1 MSTPP
6 SGLQRLLPY
15 ITPHRRVLVTALA
28 LLLATSLL
36 SLANPWMAGLLTA
49 SIMGEQFIDV
59 RLLLGLWLALML
71 MRSIISFATQYLIG
85 GTGERITAQL
95 RTRLYQHLQALPV
108 GYYQQ
113 RRSGDTL
120 TLLSTDAAVISN
132 FVTDTLVQLL
142 PALLT
147 FGGAFVM
154 MAWLDL
160 SIAVL
165 AVVFLP
171 AYFLAMKVVGRR
183 LRPLSRAWVDA
194 NSHLVSVVEE
204 NLGMIPA
211 IKAFTREAHEQGRF
225 EQANQRLFSLSR
237 QQWRIEAAL
246 SPLISLLGGIG
257 VLVLLWLGTRHIN
270 SGQLAASDL
279 VSLLLYAMM
288 LMNPLGTLA
297 NVYGRVQR
305 TRGSAERIAAFLAE
319 LPEPTDEGELEL
331 ENVRGD
337 IEFRDVSFGYPGR
350 QQILEGFNL
359 AIPAGETLA
368 ITGPNGAGKSTL
380 AHLMLRF
387 ADPARGRVLIDGVDI
402 RHASIASVRAQV
414 GLVAQQVLLLNG
426 TVAENIAYGEP
437 SVSRDSIEAAA
448 RAAHADQFIRELP
461 DGYDTVVGDQ
471 GIRLSGGQRQRLSL
485 ARTLLKD
492 PPILVLDEATAMFDP
507 AGEQAFIA
515 ECHDLLTQKTVILIT
530 HRPASLALA
539 DRVLTLEN
547 GRLREQGGNS
557 VRAAQPSRV

>member
-557 VRAAQPSRV
+557 VRAAQPSWV